1 MKGPTLDLSQQVVEA
16 GSSPILVAQVW
27 VGSSSVNAGTVWYC
41 QTGRVRQARREGVR
55 VQEPAV
61 EPPQVRNR
69 LETWRIWA
77 GQQCTPSVVFAGA
90 TPKPVRWAGGE
101 ATRKACGVLVARLQ
115 GNSWAPHPSIGHWVN
130 VGTIPSLPPR
140 RPARAAAGRLVVS

>member
-16 GSSPILVAQVW
+16 GSSLILVAQVR

-77 GQQCTPSVVFAGA
+77 GQQCTPPVLFAGGDSE
-90 TPKPVRWAGGE
+90 AG
-101 ATRKACGVLVARLQ
+101 
-115 GNSWAPHPSIGHWVN
+115 
-130 VGTIPSLPPR
+130 
-140 RPARAAAGRLVVS
+140 